1 MTGFDWI
8 VLIIV
13 GVAATGGF
21 MRGFVQEVF
30 SLVAWALAVF
40 AIHFLHT
47 PLTATLADY
56 LGRDITTAVLA
67 FALLLLIPYAAM
79 KLIASNVSGASR
91 FLGTWHRHWQIL
103 VL

>member
-30 SLVAWALAVF
+30 SLVAWTLAIF
-40 AIHFLHT
+40 AIRFLHT
-47 PLTATLADY
+47 PLT
-56 LGRDITTAVLA
+56 
-67 FALLLLIPYAAM
+67 
-79 KLIASNVSGASR
+79 
-91 FLGTWHRHWQIL
+91 
-103 VL
+103 